1 MDLELDGKVVL
12 ITGGSKGIG
21 LACARAF
28 HREGAKVVI
37 VSRAKENLDA
47 ASRALAE
54 DGVTVTA
61 LSANLSDGAEAER
74 VVNEA
79 GAQAGPIAVLVN
91 SAGGAQRV
99 TPQELS
105 PDKWRTAMDAKF
117 FTYMNAMDYVLPKMV
132 ARKSGVV
139 VNIIGTGGKLAS
151 PIHLP
156 GGAANAALMLASA
169 GFFRHSPQR
178 HQSGRDADRA
188 GADVAR
194 RAIAP
199 DRQAAGGIAAPER
212 TAHPA
217 RPLCVA
223 GRSRGCGLVPGER
236 TRIVHHG
243 GVLDDGRRTDPFGGL
258 ERYRSRLDPF

>member
-1 MDLELDGKVVL
+1 MNLELDGKVTL

-28 HREGAKVVI
+28 SREGAKVII
-37 VSRAKENLDA
+37 VSRSKDNLHAAK
-47 ASRALAE
+47 RALADE
-54 DGVTVTA
+54 GITVTA

-79 GAQAGPIAVLVN
+79 EAQVGPIAVLVN
-91 SAGGAQRV
+91 SAGGAKRV

-117 FTYMNAMDYVLPKMV
+117 FTYMNAMDYVLPRMV

-169 GFFRHSPQR
+169 GLAAAWGSSGIRLNVINPGATMTGRVQMSLDAESRLTGKSPEELLRLNEQR
-178 HQSGRDADRA
+178 IPLGRYATPEEVADAALFLASARSSYVT
-188 GADVAR
+188 GASLTMD
-194 RAIAP
+194 
-199 DRQAAGGIAAPER
+199 
-212 TAHPA
+212 
-217 RPLCVA
+217 
-223 GRSRGCGLVPGER
+223 
-236 TRIVHHG
+236 
-243 GVLDDGRRTDPFGGL
+243 GGL
-258 ERYRSRLDPF
+258 TPLVV